1 MDWLKNVDWASIG
14 LLFIALLAFFRAVA
28 ELLKFLAGFL
38 KKKELGSVGEG
49 IIKVLDFLSGIVGK
63 FGFGKPAEK

>member
-1 MDWLKNVDWASIG
+1 MEFLKNVDWASIG

-38 KKKELGSVGEG
+38 KKKELGSVGDG
-49 IIKVLDFLSGIVGK
+49 IIKVLDFLSGIIAK
-63 FGFGKPAEK
+63 FGFGKPKE

>member
-1 MDWLKNVDWASIG
+1 MDWLKNVDWASLG
-14 LLFIALLAFFRAVA
+14 LLFVALLAFFRAAA

-38 KKKELGSVGEG
+38 KKKELGSVGDG

-63 FGFGKPAEK
+63 FGFGKPKE